1 MDNEKI
7 FTIVDTET
15 QRTAEIRS
23 TATNVA
29 ELKRDLRQ
37 NGFNVDGK
45 TIQEALTRIEFKDDN
60 STLPHD
66 VPYQNGTTNN
76 LVFRLTKTN
85 KQVKSGMDRQEAY
98 AKIKEMNLAEAV
110 KNRFGKNFTQCSTSD
125 LIIFIEANSKKGT
138 PKKSTPKKENKSCKK
153 ETPVENKCNCKKYI
167 ENLVSLLIDNGT
179 LDESDY
185 ESIFGSEVE
194 AATPVVGKSIYSKD
208 ELNNILSGL

>member
-23 TATNVA
+23 TATTVA
-29 ELKRDLRQ
+29 ELKRDLLQ
-37 NGFNVDGK
+37 NGFNVSGK
-45 TIQEALTRIEFKDDN
+45 TIQEALTRIEFKDDA
-60 STLPHD
+60 SMLPHD

-85 KQVKSGMDRQEAY
+85 KQVKSGMDRQGAY
-98 AKIKEMNLAEAV
+98 AEIKRLGLADAV
-110 KNRFGKNFTQCSTSD
+110 KAKFGKNFTQCSTSD
-125 LIIFIEANSKKGT
+125 LIIFIEANSKKEA
-138 PKKSTPKKENKSCKK
+138 PKKSAPKKENKTCKQ

-179 LDESDY
+179 LDEEDY
-185 ESIFGSEVE
+185 EIIFGSEVE
-194 AATPVVGKSIYSKD
+194 AATPVVGKSVYSKD